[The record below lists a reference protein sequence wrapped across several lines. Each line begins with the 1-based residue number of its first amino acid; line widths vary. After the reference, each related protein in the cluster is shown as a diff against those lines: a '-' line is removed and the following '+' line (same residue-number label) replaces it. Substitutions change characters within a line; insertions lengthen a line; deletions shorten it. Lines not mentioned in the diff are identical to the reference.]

1 MKMQLQLVRQPIR
14 TMAFLILLS
23 MACAFACLGF
33 GVFLSAQTTLESI
46 EKGFVTIALPTNQT
60 EMVEY
65 ETESGIHTM
74 EQSVITPQMWEYIQG
89 LPGKDGP
96 VTRAVQQ
103 EFVSAWIPELQS
115 ATSAKEAGAYH
126 TGLNR
131 PYDNGVFVVTITEI
145 GEPDPQSVPGKVV
158 VPIKSKLEE
167 TVLLHPDFEPRENL
181 TLHCVFSSEE
191 AYHSENLQVGQDY
204 IVYGQS
210 YVDYDLKLKNDLATI
225 LKLEASEI
233 SWDHISRDTKPYFPG
248 DSSYAAV
255 YVNGDK
261 AVGLTE
267 AELQA
272 IDAAGVFVQ
281 NVAENYTEDFCLPDI
296 YGNPSPYT
304 GAELLTTPT
313 IARLD
318 SPVEDF
324 MQQEGNALWQRAAEE
339 GKIRNRSFPV
349 IGTDFL
355 ESMYLFQQS
364 EAAVVSGR
372 SFTEEEYGAGDKV
385 CMISEIIAQA
395 NGVAVGDTIS
405 LQYFW
410 GADPYDELTKQGTN
424 NLMAQSY
431 CQKLGFEG
439 QKEAYT
445 VIGIYRQSDLW
456 SQALYAFT
464 PNTIFVPNASMDV
477 PTHTDKTGIYYTL
490 VVENGRADEVVQL
503 LAEQGYPKDTLLFF
517 DNGYSEIADT
527 LRHFRESA
535 VQIFAASGATWVVV
549 LGAYLVFFV
558 LKQRRVAG
566 LMLSLGAGKK
576 NTAISVFVTAMLP
589 IFLAVVIGAWSSA
602 LLLGKTMQRVFAPVA
617 DNIHIAFNGAFGEGH
632 TGIPAV
638 ATALPATT
646 VFAGILQIAI
656 SGATCW
662 LCACVMTGKNPR
674 FLLRK

>member
-89 LPGKDGP
+89 LPSKDGP

-115 ATSAKEAGAYH
+115 ATSVKEAGAYH

-145 GEPDPQSVPGKVV
+145 GEPDTQSVPGKVV
-158 VPIKSKLEE
+158 VPIKSRLEE

-191 AYHSENLQVGQDY
+191 AYHSGNLQVGQDY

-210 YVDYDLKLKNDLATI
+210 YVDYDLKLKNDLATL

-233 SWDHISRDTKPYFPG
+233 SWDHISRDTTTYFPG

-272 IDAAGVFVQ
+272 VDAAGVFVQ
-281 NVAENYTEDFCLPDI
+281 NVAENYTQDFYLPDI

-304 GAELLTTPT
+304 WAELLPTTTTAP
-313 IARLD
+313 LD

-324 MQQEGNALWQRAAEE
+324 IHPEGNE
-339 GKIRNRSFPV
+339 F
-349 IGTDFL
+349 
-355 ESMYLFQQS
+355 
-364 EAAVVSGR
+364 
-372 SFTEEEYGAGDKV
+372 
-385 CMISEIIAQA
+385 
-395 NGVAVGDTIS
+395 
-405 LQYFW
+405 
-410 GADPYDELTKQGTN
+410 
-424 NLMAQSY
+424 
-431 CQKLGFEG
+431 
-439 QKEAYT
+439 
-445 VIGIYRQSDLW
+445 RQ
-456 SQALYAFT
+456 
-464 PNTIFVPNASMDV
+464 
-477 PTHTDKTGIYYTL
+477 
-490 VVENGRADEVVQL
+490 
-503 LAEQGYPKDTLLFF
+503 
-517 DNGYSEIADT
+517 
-527 LRHFRESA
+527 
-535 VQIFAASGATWVVV
+535 
-549 LGAYLVFFV
+549 
-558 LKQRRVAG
+558 
-566 LMLSLGAGKK
+566 
-576 NTAISVFVTAMLP
+576 
-589 IFLAVVIGAWSSA
+589 
-602 LLLGKTMQRVFAPVA
+602 
-617 DNIHIAFNGAFGEGH
+617 
-632 TGIPAV
+632 
-638 ATALPATT
+638 
-646 VFAGILQIAI
+646 
-656 SGATCW
+656 
-662 LCACVMTGKNPR
+662 
-674 FLLRK
+674 